1 MSGIA
6 NSVAIQTANAY
17 FTSQAQQIFAA
28 AQSDSFKAYV
38 EEVPTDGSSIVITS
52 LGPNPVVREMTSTQR
67 FTAWRAYARMKA
79 VVPYSLD
86 GIELTATQI
95 NGDKS
100 GMVARAIDNFLGV
113 GKSFWWKPIVDL
125 LVSNPTGIDGVSILN
140 DSHPNGSGATTWDN
154 KVTGAFSPATLNTGV
169 VAMRSLKTENGMPFG
184 LSPDTLMVEPTNERD
199 AKDAIGVM
207 RPIPVDTAGLPN
219 AGSAVIAAVSQENW
233 LKGEL
238 KLIVEPLLTTTTDWF
253 LMDLTKPGCRPL
265 IGGILDAPTPIIT
278 TQESQPYMHR
288 DVIQYGLRG
297 RAALAGYVP
306 QTIYGRV
313 G

>member
-17 FTSQAQQIFAA
+17 FTSQAQQIFAS
-28 AQSDSFKAYV
+28 AQSSNWKAYV
-38 EEVPTDGSSIVITS
+38 EEVPTDGSSIVITA

-67 FTAWRAYARMKA
+67 FAAWRAYARMKA
-79 VVPYSLD
+79 VVPYSQD
-86 GIELTATQI
+86 GIALTATQI

-100 GMVARAIDNFLGV
+100 GMVARAIDNYLSYAP
-113 GKSFWWKPIVDL
+113 SFWWKPIVDL
-125 LVSNPTGIDGVSILN
+125 LVSNPLGIDGVSILN
-140 DSHPNGSGATTWDN
+140 DSHPFGSGGAVWDN
-154 KVTGAFSPATLNTGV
+154 KVTTAFSPAALNTGMI
-169 VAMRSLKTENGMPFG
+169 AMRGLLTENGMPFG
-184 LSPDTLMVEPTNERD
+184 LTPDTLMVSQTLERD

-207 RPIPVDTAGLPN
+207 RPIPVDSNGVPN
-219 AGSAVIAAVSQENW
+219 AASSVVAAVSQENW

-238 KLIVEPLLTTTTDWF
+238 KLIVEPLLTTTTDWVM
-253 LMDLTKPGCRPL
+253 MDLTKPGCRPL

-278 TQESQPYMHR
+278 TETSSPYMQN
-288 DVIQYGLRG
+288 DTIQYALRG

-306 QTIYGRV
+306 QTIYGRI